1 MCAMLGVS
9 VNSTTT
15 TTTMKSFASLL
26 CFVTLIVANPVIQNE
41 KQVTFDAQTA
51 TYPGFDLDLNALRL
65 VEMEGQAPVWM
76 TELDKVC
83 KLATVTVVCN
93 PDIAID

>member
-1 MCAMLGVS
+1 MLAARGPS
-9 VNSTTT
+9 VNS
-15 TTTMKSFASLL
+15 TTMKSFASLL
-26 CFVTLIVANPVIQNE
+26 CFVTLIVATPVIQNE
-41 KQVTFDAQTA
+41 KQVTFNAQTA

-83 KLATVTVVCN
+83 KFAISMSMCT
-93 PDIAID
+93 PDIPAD